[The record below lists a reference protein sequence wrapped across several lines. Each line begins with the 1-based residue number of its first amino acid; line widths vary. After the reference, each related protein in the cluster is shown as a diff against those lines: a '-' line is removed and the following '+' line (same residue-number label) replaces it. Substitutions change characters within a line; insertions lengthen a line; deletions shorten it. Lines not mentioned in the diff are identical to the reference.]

1 MVISIYI
8 PIKQCQR
15 APFPPHPYQHLL
27 FVDFL
32 KMAILTGVTWYLIVV
47 LIGISLII
55 SDAEHLFM
63 CRLAICVS
71 SLNKCLFRSCAHFF
85 DWVVS
90 FLILSCMSCL
100 NILEINPLQVA
111 LFTNIFSHSTG
122 CLVYDFLLC
131 KKLLS
136 LIRPHLFIF
145 AFEAREI
152 F

>member
-1 MVISIYI
+1 MAVPVYI
-8 PIKQCQR
+8 TTNSVGGC
-15 APFPPHPYQHLL
+15 PFPPYRLQHLL

-47 LIGISLII
+47 LTGISLII
-55 SDAEHLFM
+55 SDAKHLFM

>member
-1 MVISIYI
+1 
-8 PIKQCQR
+8 
-15 APFPPHPYQHLL
+15 
-27 FVDFL
+27 
-32 KMAILTGVTWYLIVV
+32 
-47 LIGISLII
+47 
-55 SDAEHLFM
+55 M